1 MNKKEIE
8 IIYKKKIKWINNFNK
23 NYYDK
28 NNPLVTEKEYD
39 DLKKDILLLEKNY
52 KFLSSENSPSK
63 IVGYKPSKNFKK
75 ILHKVPMLIYLI
87 VLNQR

>member
-8 IIYKKKIKWINNFNK
+8 IIYKKKIKLINNFNK

-28 NNPLVTEKEYD
+28 NNPLVTDKEYD

-52 KFLSSENSPSK
+52 KFLNSEN
-63 IVGYKPSKNFKK
+63 
-75 ILHKVPMLIYLI
+75 
-87 VLNQR
+87 